1 MSLRPDH
8 LLLIAACA
16 VATYLTRI
24 GGFWLADRDLPA
36 PLRRGLPYVPV
47 AAFAAIIAQGVGV
60 PGQVSLRLVVVAVT
74 MAVMLVW
81 KRVGVAIVAGMA
93 GWWILRALGVA

>member
-1 MSLRPDH
+1 M
-8 LLLIAACA
+8 
-16 VATYLTRI
+16 
-24 GGFWLADRDLPA
+24 
-36 PLRRGLPYVPV
+36 PV
-47 AAFAAIIAQGVGV
+47 AAFAAIIAQGVSV
-60 PGQVSLRLVVVAVT
+60 PGQASLRLVVVAVT